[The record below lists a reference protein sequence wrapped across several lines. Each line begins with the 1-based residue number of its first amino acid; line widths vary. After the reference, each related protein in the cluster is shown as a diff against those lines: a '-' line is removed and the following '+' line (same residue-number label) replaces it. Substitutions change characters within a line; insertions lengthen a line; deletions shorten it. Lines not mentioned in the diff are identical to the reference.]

1 MPSGN
6 SCRRAEVVP
15 LADRPTH
22 GFPGEDELPAFQPQ
36 QALRLT
42 AESPVHRGTYH
53 STVLAY
59 QGGQLRITLPEENG
73 KLVFIPVG
81 TMVNVFPGDG
91 GPPTRWRVIDREAGS
106 ARCLVLG
113 VPQPPQPPP
122 QTGPT
127 KRVLAIS
134 SGKGGVGKTVLAINL
149 AIALQRAGQNVVLVD
164 ADLGTANV
172 DVLLN
177 LTPRYT
183 LADVV
188 RSERTLAETLIEG
201 PAGLLILPGGSAVQ
215 ELADLDDYRFQK
227 LYAQL
232 RELDQRADLLL
243 FDTGAG
249 LSRRVTSFLLAAG
262 EIIVVT
268 TPEPHAITD
277 AYALVKVVSGH
288 RPSNFRLVVA
298 MSRSAQEGARVAE
311 KMIFACRRFLNV
323 DLELLGLFRFD
334 PAVAL
339 SVRRQQPLLLSYP
352 SSRAAR
358 DVDALAARLLSLP
371 PPPLSAGGL
380 LGWLRRIRSTPKA
393 NTTDPSIPLTR

>member
-1 MPSGN
+1 M
-6 SCRRAEVVP
+6 VP
-15 LADRPTH
+15 LADRPTQE
-22 GFPGEDELPAFQPQ
+22 FPGEQEIPAFQPQ
-36 QALRLT
+36 QVIRLT
-42 AESPVHRGTYH
+42 AESPVHRGTYR

-59 QGGQLRITLPEENG
+59 HNGQMRITLPEENG

-91 GPPTRWRVIDREAGS
+91 AHPPTRWRVIDREAGS
-106 ARCLVLG
+106 TRCLVLG
-113 VPQPPQPPP
+113 IPQPPAPPP
-122 QTGPT
+122 QSGPT
-127 KRVLAIS
+127 KRALAIS

-149 AIALQRAGQNVVLVD
+149 AIALQRAGQRVVLVD

-177 LTPRYT
+177 LPSRYT
-183 LADVV
+183 LTDLV
-188 RSERTLAETLIEG
+188 RSERPLPEILVEG
-201 PAGLLILPGGSAVQ
+201 PEGLLVLPGGSAVQ
-215 ELADLDDYRFQK
+215 ELADLDDHRFQR

-232 RELDQRADLLL
+232 GELDRRADLLL

-262 EIIVVT
+262 EIILVT

-277 AYALVKVVSGH
+277 AYALVKVVSGQ
-288 RPSNFRLVVA
+288 RPGSTFHLVVA
-298 MSRSAQEGARVAE
+298 MSRSAEEGERVAE

-339 SVRRQQPLLLSYP
+339 SVRRQQPLILSYP
-352 SSRAAR
+352 ASRAAR
-358 DVDALAARLLSLP
+358 DVYALAAKLLNLSP
-371 PPPLSAGGL
+371 PPSAGGL
-380 LGWLRRIRSTPKA
+380 FGWLRRLRATSKENTPDP
-393 NTTDPSIPLTR
+393 TTPLAR